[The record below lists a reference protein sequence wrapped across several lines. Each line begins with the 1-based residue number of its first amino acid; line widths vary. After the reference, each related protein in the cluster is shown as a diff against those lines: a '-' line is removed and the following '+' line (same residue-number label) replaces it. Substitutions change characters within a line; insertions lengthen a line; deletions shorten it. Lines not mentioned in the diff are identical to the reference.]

1 MPVINLFQVQSFIW
15 TYRCSSMPFRA
26 WEIALPYTHFFISNF
41 INKHTIA
48 RMMVKNLIQSHVLH
62 QLQDLPLLEDR
73 VLIMSQWLQHSLTI
87 VYLEQRFQHR
97 LLIWLS
103 LMLIVVRAI
112 LQSHLS
118 YPEQLGYWL
127 LSQPAEPFFQS
138 IRFIVTTYCP
148 CFKLPVS

>member
-118 YPEQLGYWL
+118 YPRTVRLLVIVSASRAFLPINQIYRHNL
-127 LSQPAEPFFQS
+127 LS
-138 IRFIVTTYCP
+138 
-148 CFKLPVS
+148 LL